1 MTERRQCRVWQAATR
16 AMTALQE
23 RDLLPT
29 AEAYSVWLAYFRGS
43 HPALTEALQSLI
55 DGQDTIDDG
64 RCQELYDQ
72 FIGPERYEQR
82 LHRAGG
88 RMEQLAGQLIDAAAA
103 LCHGAARCASTLDA
117 ASAGVGAATDPR
129 QLARLVASILDEMAI
144 VRRQGGGLQTRL
156 EQDTH

>member
-43 HPALTEALQSLI
+43 HPALTEALQGCI
-55 DGQDTIDDG
+55 DGEDAIDDQ
-64 RCQELYDQ
+64 RCQELYDR
-72 FIGPERYEQR
+72 FIGPQRYEQR

-88 RMEQLAGQLIDAAAA
+88 RMEQLAIQLVEAAAA
-103 LCHGAARCASTLDA
+103 FGRGVERYASNLD
-117 ASAGVGAATDPR
+117 
-129 QLARLVASILDEMAI
+129 VA
-144 VRRQGGGLQTRL
+144 
-156 EQDTH
+156 